1 MKTINYV
8 ISGLGGQGIL
18 FLTKIL
24 ATTALNKGYNILG
37 AETHG
42 MAQRGGSV
50 VSHLRVGN
58 ARSSLIRAGAAD
70 FLLSMDESE
79 AYRYLPY
86 LKKGGKLFAN
96 APTSSF
102 PEKKVAAYL
111 EKNEI
116 ESQAMEASKTAMEL
130 GGPRSTNLALV
141 AFYAAFGHGPLPAD
155 DLRATV
161 DNMSPPPFKETN
173 LKIFDKCY
181 ETGKGMLEN
190 IT

>member
-1 MKTINYV
+1 METINFV
-8 ISGLGGQGIL
+8 LSGLGGQGIL
-18 FLTKIL
+18 FMTKIF
-24 ATTALNKGYNILG
+24 ATTAMNKGYNILG

-50 VSHLRVGN
+50 VSHLRIGD

-96 APTSSF
+96 APSTSF
-102 PEKKVAAYL
+102 PHEKTADFLKT
-111 EKNEI
+111 NNI
-116 ESQAMEASKTAMEL
+116 EAWAMEAGKTAMEL

-141 AFYAAFGHGPLPAD
+141 AFFAAFGFGPLSAD
-155 DLRATV
+155 DLRNTV
-161 DNMSPPPFKETN
+161 DVMSPGPFKETN
-173 LKIFDKCY
+173 LKIFDTCY
-181 ETGKGMLEN
+181 ETGKSM
-190 IT
+190 I

>member
-8 ISGLGGQGIL
+8 LTGLGGQGIL
-18 FLTKIL
+18 FMTKVL

-50 VSHLRVGN
+50 VSHLRIGD

-96 APTSSF
+96 APSHAF
-102 PEKKVAAYL
+102 PDKRIASYLKKN
-111 EKNEI
+111 KI
-116 ESQAMEASKTAMEL
+116 EPRAMEAGKTAMDL
-130 GGPRSTNLALV
+130 GSPRSTNLAMV
-141 AFYAAFGHGPLPAD
+141 AFYAAFDCGPLSAD
-155 DLRATV
+155 DLRSTV
-161 DNMSPPPFKETN
+161 DTMSPGPFKDTN
-173 LKIFDKCY
+173 LKIFDACY
-181 ETGKGMLEN
+181 ETGKKMVA
-190 IT
+190 